1 MRDTEPTGFTTSR
14 GELTSESA
22 ALRLAVVA
30 AAASL
35 VLVAVALVVHA
46 AGGPAALWAVAALA
60 ALLARPVAVTL
71 HRRR

>member
-1 MRDTEPTGFTTSR
+1 MRETEPAGPPTSR
-14 GELTSESA
+14 AELTPEST
-22 ALRLAVVA
+22 ALRLAIVA
-30 AAASL
+30 AVASL